1 MKSINDFKAFGFD
14 MRPAIKGPNSVH
26 EGIKWLAGLTKIV
39 IDPVRCP
46 KTASEFL
53 NYEFEK
59 DKEGNPIT
67 GYPDK
72 DNHSIDAVRYAME
85 VVWRRRGL

>member
-1 MKSINDFKAFGFD
+1 
-14 MRPAIKGPNSVH
+14 MR
-26 EGIKWLAGLTKIV
+26 GIKWLAGLTKIV

-67 GYPDK
+67 GYPIKIITVLTLLDMQWK
-72 DNHSIDAVRYAME
+72 SYGGD
-85 VVWRRRGL
+85 VVYD